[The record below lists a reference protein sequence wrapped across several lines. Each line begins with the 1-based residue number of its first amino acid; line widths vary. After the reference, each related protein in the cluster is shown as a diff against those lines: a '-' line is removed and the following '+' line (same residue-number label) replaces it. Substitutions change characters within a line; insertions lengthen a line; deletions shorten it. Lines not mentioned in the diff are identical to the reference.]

1 MHTFLTLSEVRLI
14 YISRTCSFLLR
25 NGFSWSVAAG
35 LLSACY
41 HSAGTAQ
48 PSSQMAVFQRNKT
61 YELNFISLSVLWY
74 VESPRFISTLIP
86 TPVYC
91 FGSLMHEGGFR
102 NWNLPGI
109 YSCMFYP
116 SLVLQALF
124 SSPLSFFFLSL
135 LLTHGFFSKNFIT
148 KGSHMHW
155 NTAGKQGSCSPILN
169 FPSLLCNLNCLS
181 FLSAAPSMHAPN
193 KTYGNMKGGALPS
206 LSSRDHLPGLAVA
219 TPGLCYVP
227 HKSSSCF
234 TNALPH
240 LSVGLIC
247 QAELPGKFFCTVIET
262 ATNSAAFLLHS
273 FYPLHFCSG
282 LPRCPP
288 MLLTVEAVDAM
299 VDLYRAAASVIVFA
313 KVLTSTCPHQN
324 VASVLQLQAK
334 RIP

>member
-1 MHTFLTLSEVRLI
+1 
-14 YISRTCSFLLR
+14 
-25 NGFSWSVAAG
+25 
-35 LLSACY
+35 
-41 HSAGTAQ
+41 
-48 PSSQMAVFQRNKT
+48 MAVFLRNKT

-124 SSPLSFFFLSL
+124 SSQLLFFFFLSL
-135 LLTHGFFSKNFIT
+135 LLTHRFFSKNFIT
-148 KGSHMHW
+148 KGSRMHW

-206 LSSRDHLPGLAVA
+206 LSSRDHLPGLAAA
-219 TPGLCYVP
+219 TPGLCYVS

-234 TNALPH
+234 TSALPH

-247 QAELPGKFFCTVIET
+247 QAELPGKFFCGVKET
-262 ATNSAAFLLHS
+262 ACYKLHCLSPPLILPPSFLQWAPLMPS
-273 FYPLHFCSG
+273 DVADSWGRGGFILFSPRCWPLHVLIKMLPQFCNSKQNG
-282 LPRCPP
+282 SLPSR
-288 MLLTVEAVDAM
+288 LILKSIHAAEAPC
-299 VDLYRAAASVIVFA
+299 RSW
-313 KVLTSTCPHQN
+313 
-324 VASVLQLQAK
+324 
-334 RIP
+334 